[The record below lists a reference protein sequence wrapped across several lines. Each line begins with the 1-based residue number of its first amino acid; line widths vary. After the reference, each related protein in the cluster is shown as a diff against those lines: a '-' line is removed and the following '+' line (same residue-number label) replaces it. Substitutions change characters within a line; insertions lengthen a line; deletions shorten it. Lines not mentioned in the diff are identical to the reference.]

1 MADDASAVEPRNA
14 GRPVAPAE
22 DAVNDPNA
30 ATRLLW
36 KQLSTPIDPIESG
49 QALFGLSPVLI
60 RQLVGAVLATCPEA
74 ENLLASMPLLVRSL
88 AIATTSTPFRCQGE
102 VRGPVLW
109 SETLAARAG
118 TPGATDVYV
127 CSSAS
132 RAYDTVENRVL
143 VAALD
148 IIVKAARAAD
158 PVAHQAYDDQV
169 LLRARD
175 NGTRARHYL
184 EHRALAT
191 VPRKR
196 PDGRAIT
203 KTRAGNRRRTY
214 EPALLMLDRGK
225 HPITL
230 NHLLAFTDRRTAWQ
244 HWVIMALSQRLRA
257 RGHPLPM
264 YRSTPAGDLR
274 AGRLVYRH
282 PGIARFTGT
291 PLHGI
296 LFERLLID
304 VPDPI
309 DHPDLARAEFELGA
323 RSQGRVPV
331 LVTSELDIDRVVNLA
346 LGTLG

>member
-1 MADDASAVEPRNA
+1 
-14 GRPVAPAE
+14 
-22 DAVNDPNA
+22 
-30 ATRLLW
+30 
-36 KQLSTPIDPIESG
+36 
-49 QALFGLSPVLI
+49 AL
-60 RQLVGAVLATCPEA
+60 
-74 ENLLASMPLLVRSL
+74 
-88 AIATTSTPFRCQGE
+88 
-102 VRGPVLW
+102 
-109 SETLAARAG
+109 
-118 TPGATDVYV
+118 
-127 CSSAS
+127 
-132 RAYDTVENRVL
+132 
-143 VAALD
+143 
-148 IIVKAARAAD
+148 
-158 PVAHQAYDDQV
+158 H
-169 LLRARD
+169 
-175 NGTRARHYL
+175 
-184 EHRALAT
+184 
-191 VPRKR
+191 
-196 PDGRAIT
+196 
-203 KTRAGNRRRTY
+203 
-214 EPALLMLDRGK
+214 MLDRGK

-274 AGRLVYRH
+274 AGRLAYRH

-331 LVTSELDIDRVVNLA
+331 LVTSEADIDRVVNLA